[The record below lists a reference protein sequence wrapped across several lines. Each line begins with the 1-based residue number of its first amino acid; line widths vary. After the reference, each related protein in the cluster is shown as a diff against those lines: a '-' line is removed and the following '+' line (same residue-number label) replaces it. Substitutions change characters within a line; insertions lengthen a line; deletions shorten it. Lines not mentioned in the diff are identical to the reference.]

1 MKQQQSNTHTQKF
14 KTYQKWRKTSYTV
27 NFMLLQKNYN
37 SAYFAIT
44 LVFRKKQ
51 KKKGPQNFVLY
62 SKPSVQ
68 MLA

>member
-1 MKQQQSNTHTQKF
+1 MKKKSN
-14 KTYQKWRKTSYTV
+14 TV

-44 LVFRKKQ
+44 LVFRKKKQ
-51 KKKGPQNFVLY
+51 KRKGPQNFVLY
-62 SKPSVQ
+62 SKSSVQ